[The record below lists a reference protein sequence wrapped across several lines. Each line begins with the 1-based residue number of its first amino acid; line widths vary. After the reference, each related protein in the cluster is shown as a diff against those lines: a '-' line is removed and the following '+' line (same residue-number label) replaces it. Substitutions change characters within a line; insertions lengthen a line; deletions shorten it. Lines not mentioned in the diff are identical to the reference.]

1 MISIKNLLTY
11 RLTNRSGPVIL
22 MALIFIC
29 SLALVGTVS
38 AQQLKIATLAPDGSS
53 WMDALNEA
61 ADAVEEQTDGRVG
74 IRYYP
79 GGVMGDATA
88 IFRRMRLGQ
97 LNGGAFTLGD
107 LVSISGAVN
116 LYSLPFVFNDIEE
129 IQALRAEYDPLI
141 TDSLEQGG
149 LIIPGISLG
158 GFAYLFGRDD
168 FPAPEAL
175 NTDWRVWVQPGDLLS
190 RETLQRL
197 GVSPVPLPLAEVY
210 TALQTGALNTFAS
223 TTSGAIIL
231 QWHTRARHMLDLP
244 VLMTGGTIGFDP
256 RTLSRLSESDREILL
271 AQFAQTMQLLERSNL
286 AENAQARSALVAQ
299 GVQIDPATDAQ
310 LQTWRAEADRTL
322 QDLLKAGRI
331 EIPHLDAMLDDLE
344 TLRAAP

>member
-1 MISIKNLLTY
+1 MKPL
-11 RLTNRSGPVIL
+11 NRIQTVFTC
-22 MALIFIC
+22 AF
-29 SLALVGTVS
+29 LALVLAAPVS

-53 WMDALNEA
+53 WMNALNEA
-61 ADAVEEQTDGRVG
+61 ADAVEAQTEGRVS

-107 LVSISGAVN
+107 LVTISGAVN
-116 LYSLPFVFNDIEE
+116 LYSLPFVFASLEE
-129 IQALRAEYDPLI
+129 IQALRPVYDPLI
-141 TDSLEQGG
+141 LAALEEGG
-149 LIIPGISLG
+149 LVVPGIALG
-158 GFAYLFGRDD
+158 GFAYLFGREP

-175 NTDWRVWVQPGDLLS
+175 DTDWRVWVQPDDLLS

-256 RTLSRLSESDREILL
+256 RSLSRLSDQDRGVLL
-271 AQFAQTMQLLERSNL
+271 ARFADTMQALEAGNL
-286 AENAQARSALVAQ
+286 AENAQARQALVAQ
-299 GVQIDPATDAQ
+299 GIQIDAPTSEQ
-310 LQTWRAEADRTL
+310 LETWRAEADRTL
-322 QDLLKAGRI
+322 QDLLDTNRL
-331 EIPHLDAMLDDLE
+331 EIPHLEAMMQDLE
-344 TLRAAP
+344 ALRAAP

>member
-1 MISIKNLLTY
+1 MKRFNPY
-11 RLTNRSGPVIL
+11 RLVIASL
-22 MALIFIC
+22 VSLIVAFVA
-29 SLALVGTVS
+29 SPLS

-53 WMDALNEA
+53 WMNALNEA
-61 ADAVEEQTDGRVG
+61 ADAVDERTDGRVS

-79 GGVMGDATA
+79 GGVMGDANA
-88 IFRRMRLGQ
+88 IFRRMRLGH

-116 LYSLPFVFNDIEE
+116 LYSLPFVFNDIGE
-129 IQALRAEYDPLI
+129 IQALRPTYDPLI
-141 TDSLEQGG
+141 LAALEEGG
-149 LIIPGISLG
+149 LVIPGIALG
-158 GFAYLFGRDD
+158 GFAYLFGRDA
-168 FPAPEAL
+168 FPEPENL
-175 NTDWRVWVQPGDLLS
+175 DTDWRVWVQPDDLLS

-256 RTLSRLSESDREILL
+256 RSLRRLDDGDRQ
-271 AQFAQTMQLLERSNL
+271 ALLEVFAETLRQLEDNNL
-286 AENAQARSALVAQ
+286 AENAQARQALVGQGIEIDAPSPAQ
-299 GVQIDPATDAQ
+299 IEV
-310 LQTWRAEADRTL
+310 WREEADATL
-322 QDLLKAGRI
+322 QDLLDSDRI
-331 EIPHLDAMLDDLE
+331 EIPHLDAMMQDLE
-344 TLRAAP
+344 AMRAAP

>member
-1 MISIKNLLTY
+1 MKPLTTDRLLPY
-11 RLTNRSGPVIL
+11 IALL
-22 MALIFIC
+22 AALIAAP
-29 SLALVGTVS
+29 LS

-53 WMDALNEA
+53 WMNALNEA
-61 ADAVEEQTDGRVG
+61 ADAVEERTEGRVT

-116 LYSLPFVFNDIEE
+116 LYSLPFVFDSVDE
-129 IQALRAEYDPLI
+129 IQALRPTYDPLI
-141 TDSLEQGG
+141 LTALEEGG
-149 LIIPGISLG
+149 LVIPGIALG
-158 GFAYLFGRDD
+158 GFAYLFGRDP
-168 FPAPEAL
+168 FPEPQAL
-175 NTDWRVWVQPGDLLS
+175 DTDWRVWVQPDDLLS
-190 RETLQRL
+190 HETLQRL

-256 RTLSRLSESDREILL
+256 RSLDRLAATDRDALL
-271 AQFAQTMQLLERSNL
+271 AVFADTMQALEDSNL
-286 AENAQARSALVAQ
+286 AENEQARQALLSQ
-299 GVQIDPATDAQ
+299 GIAIDPATTEQVEA
-310 LQTWRAEADRTL
+310 WRREADATL
-322 QDLLKAGRI
+322 QDLLDRGRI
-331 EIPHLDAMLDDLE
+331 EIPHLDAMLQDLE
-344 TLRAAP
+344 AMRAAP

>member
-1 MISIKNLLTY
+1 MT
-11 RLTNRSGPVIL
+11 RLHRIQTVFASVIL
-22 MALIFIC
+22 ALILI
-29 SLALVGTVS
+29 SPLS

-53 WMDALNEA
+53 WMNALNEA
-61 ADAVEEQTDGRVG
+61 AEAVEEQTDGRVS

-79 GGVMGDATA
+79 GGVMGDASA

-116 LYSLPFVFNDIEE
+116 LYSLPFVFNGLEE
-129 IQALRAEYDPLI
+129 IQALRPDYDPLI
-141 TDSLEQGG
+141 LSALEEGG
-149 LIIPGISLG
+149 LVVPGISLG
-158 GFAYLFGRDD
+158 GFAYLFGREE
-168 FPAPEAL
+168 FPEPEAL
-175 NTDWRVWVQPGDLLS
+175 DTDWRVWVQPDDLLS
-190 RETLQRL
+190 LETLQRL

-256 RTLSRLSESDREILL
+256 RSLSRLSGADREILL
-271 AQFAQTMQLLERSNL
+271 ARFAETMQALEESNL
-286 AENAQARSALVAQ
+286 AENAQARQALVSQ
-299 GVQIDPATDAQ
+299 GIQIDSPTSAQLETWRSEADSTLKDLLATD
-310 LQTWRAEADRTL
+310 
-322 QDLLKAGRI
+322 RI
-331 EIPHLDAMLDDLE
+331 EIPHLDAMMKDLE
-344 TLRAAP
+344 ALREAP